1 MKDGNGNPPVFS
13 RILAYTDFPQAPTTE
28 SNPEGVWDFYL
39 ELNVVGDKEATMRM
53 VHSER

>member
-39 ELNVVGDKEATMRM
+39 ELNVVGDMEATMRM